1 MKEQGCVVVIC
12 GHGIGDPLVSTLML
26 DYAFRLQEH
35 AEGKDRPMLF
45 FTEESGT
52 AGPDAVLAE
61 RMREAG
67 ITWVPLRYHLA
78 GPQFLQRLRN
88 AATMLTKSRSF
99 AKGNGPATVIGFL
112 SMAGS
117 YASLLRTLGLQ
128 RFILVSFEPH
138 SRYMEEL
145 GVWRKGSF
153 KARLAAWFERRQV
166 RNADHLISPTRAGVA
181 YAERMGSRAR
191 IAIQGVTVDV
201 QANARREQAGNEI
214 RGRYGLHGK
223 VVLAYAGKFNGLY
236 YTEADYVRFMAATCG
251 MDDRVH
257 HLMITFPEH
266 ASAIRA
272 AASGM
277 NLEGRYALLDPVAP
291 HDLPSYL
298 SASDIGVLAVP
309 PTPSQV
315 YRTPVKSAL
324 YWAAGLPLIIP
335 EGVSD
340 DWWIVRDRGLGLVV
354 PDLGRVPVEGF
365 RGLVDEVTGPGAG
378 RLRERCVQAAMELR
392 DTAAMVRLLRAA
404 LSGERADQAVES
416 AGQVPT
422 VQP

>member
-1 MKEQGCVVVIC
+1 
-12 GHGIGDPLVSTLML
+12 ML
-26 DYAFRLQEH
+26 DYAFRLQEP
-35 AEGKDRPMLF
+35 AEDKGRPMLF
-45 FTEESGT
+45 FTEESDT
-52 AGPDAVLAE
+52 AVLDAGLAE

-88 AATMLTKSRSF
+88 AAVILTKGRSF
-99 AKGNGPATVIGFL
+99 AKGNRPATVIGFL

-117 YASLLRTLGLQ
+117 YASLLRSLGFK

-153 KARLAAWFERRQV
+153 KVKLAAWFERRQV
-166 RNADHLISPTRAGVA
+166 RNADYLISPTRAGVA
-181 YAERMGSRAR
+181 YAEQMGSRAHV
-191 IAIQGVTVDV
+191 AIQGVTVDV
-201 QANARREQAGNEI
+201 QANARREQAG
-214 RGRYGLHGK
+214 RGMRERLGLGGK

-236 YTEADYVRFMAATCG
+236 YSEADYVRFMAATCA

-257 HLMITFPEH
+257 HLVITFPEH

-277 NLEGRYALLDPVAP
+277 KLDGRFTLLDPVTP
-291 HDLPSYL
+291 QDLPSYL

-324 YWAAGLPLIIP
+324 YWAAGLPMIIP

-354 PDLGRVPVEGF
+354 PCLGQVPEEGF
-365 RGLVDEVTGPGAG
+365 KGLVAEVAGPGVG
-378 RLRERCVQAAMELR
+378 RLRERCIQTAMELR

-404 LSGERADQAVES
+404 LSGEWAEQAAEG
-416 AGQVPT
+416 AERLPP